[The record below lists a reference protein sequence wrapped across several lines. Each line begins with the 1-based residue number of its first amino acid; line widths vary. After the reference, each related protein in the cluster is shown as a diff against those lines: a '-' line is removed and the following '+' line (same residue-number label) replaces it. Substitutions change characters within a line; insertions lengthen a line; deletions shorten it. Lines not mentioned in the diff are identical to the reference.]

1 MRRGKI
7 RQPRQISQATM
18 ARCASVK
25 GTKSPFD
32 RVGYLGSK
40 EGAAMWMTKRLAL
53 LVVAG

>member
-1 MRRGKI
+1 
-7 RQPRQISQATM
+7 M